1 MLFDLSCRQSLI
13 RVRLQDLVD
22 QVDTLG
28 GKSLRHLELTT
39 QDFLVEFSSGFIFEG
54 QIAGH
59 HSKKDHATRP
69 HVDPGAEV
77 LQSIDHFGRCVAG

>member
-1 MLFDLSCRQSLI
+1 MLFDLGRCQSLI

-28 GKSLRHLELTT
+28 GQSLRHLELAT
-39 QDFLVEFSSGFIFEG
+39 QDFLVELGCGFVFEG
-54 QIAGH
+54 QVAGH

-69 HVDPGAEV
+69 HVDSGAEV
-77 LQSIDHFGRCVAG
+77 LQPVNHLGCCVAG